1 MTCKPQALH
10 NTKHIKHIQWQWQY
24 KKNKCYITKHVGR
37 RTGMDSERY

>member
-24 KKNKCYITKHVGR
+24 KKKQMLYH
-37 RTGMDSERY
+37 